1 MRRLLTIGIA
11 LTAIACGTFL
21 WIYRTAEF
29 SDSTLILGHGGMGI
43 QSALPLDSKASIQNA
58 VSYPID
64 GVEMDVKMTSDSVL
78 VSFHDDQLAKVSNCS
93 GSIREKTFNELSVCE
108 NRTWLNAEPVS
119 SIKEILNSV
128 IAEGTTISFDLKP
141 DSENESYRNV
151 YTQQIANLI
160 SEFAQFHFLIES
172 NDEELL
178 TRFDSLQTNA
188 KLFYYCNSI
197 SEGIEACNEYGFS
210 GMSIDMKFIEDP
222 TEIERAQ
229 NAGFEVMLWGCGSVF
244 SNREALKYRPNIIQT
259 DDIGSMM
266 RILDVSDRPDSDSP

>member
-1 MRRLLTIGIA
+1 M
-11 LTAIACGTFL
+11 
-21 WIYRTAEF
+21 
-29 SDSTLILGHGGMGI
+29 
-43 QSALPLDSKASIQNA
+43 
-58 VSYPID
+58 D
-64 GVEMDVKMTSDSVL
+64 GVEMDVKMTSDSIL
-78 VSFHDDQLAKVSNCS
+78 VAFHDDQLDKVSACS
-93 GSIREKTFNELSVCE
+93 GSIHEKTFNELSVCE

-151 YTQQIANLI
+151 YTQQIAELI
-160 SEFAQFHFLIES
+160 SKFAQFHFLIES
-172 NDEELL
+172 NDKELL

-197 SEGIEACNEYGFS
+197 SEGIEACDEYGFS
-210 GMSIDMKFIEDP
+210 GISIDMKFIEDP
-222 TEIERAQ
+222 SEIVRAQ

-244 SNREALKYRPNIIQT
+244 SNREALKYRPDIIQT

-266 RILDVSDRPDSDSP
+266 RILDVSNRPDSDSP